1 MAPEPASPGPLAG
14 RVALVT
20 GAAQGMGA
28 AHARRLARE
37 GAVVAVNDL
46 HDSDS
51 LRALADEIGGLT
63 APGDVSE
70 PGQVRAL
77 VSAVAEAAG
86 CLDVLVANHA
96 YMTMAPFLEHAPDDW
111 WKVVDT
117 NLGGPSTWCRRSF
130 RMRAKGSGRIVVVTS
145 EWGITGWPGATA
157 YAASKA
163 GLVSL
168 VKTLGRELAPEGII
182 VNAIAP
188 GVTDTPQLEV
198 DARDAGTTLE
208 EMHRRYA
215 AGIPLGRIGTADEM
229 AAVVALLADFRM
241 SAMVGQWV
249 QANGGAT
256 RTGRDGVTSRPRPTA
271 RGRKMAEQYARY
283 DDGVVGQVDGLKVPR
298 YAGLTTFARLP
309 RLEDVD
315 DYDVAVV
322 GVPWDSGV
330 TYRPGARFGP
340 SAIRQASRLPAV
352 QPALD
357 AQPFR
362 DAQVVDAGDVA
373 ANPSTSPGPST
384 RPARAWPP

>member
-1 MAPEPASPGPLAG
+1 MSPEPESRAPLAG
-14 RVALVT
+14 KVALVT
-20 GAAQGMGA
+20 GAARGMGA

-46 HDSDS
+46 RDSDG
-51 LRALADEIGGLT
+51 LRGLADEIGGLT
-63 APGDVSE
+63 APGDVSD
-70 PGQVRAL
+70 PGQVRDL
-77 VSAVAEAAG
+77 VSAVVEKAG
-86 CLDVLVANHA
+86 GLDVLVANHA
-96 YMTMAPFLEHAPDDW
+96 YMTMSPFLEHDRADW

-117 NLGGPSTWCRRSF
+117 NLGGTFHLVQAVLPHL
-130 RMRAKGSGRIVVVTS
+130 RAKGAGRIVVVAS

-241 SAMVGQWV
+241 SAMVGQVV

-256 RTGRDGVTSRPRPTA
+256 R
-271 RGRKMAEQYARY
+271 
-283 DDGVVGQVDGLKVPR
+283 
-298 YAGLTTFARLP
+298 
-309 RLEDVD
+309 
-315 DYDVAVV
+315 
-322 GVPWDSGV
+322 
-330 TYRPGARFGP
+330 
-340 SAIRQASRLPAV
+340 
-352 QPALD
+352 
-357 AQPFR
+357 
-362 DAQVVDAGDVA
+362 
-373 ANPSTSPGPST
+373 
-384 RPARAWPP
+384 ARA

>member
-1 MAPEPASPGPLAG
+1 MAVEPASPGPLAG
-14 RVALVT
+14 RVVLVT

-70 PGQVRAL
+70 PGQVRSL

-86 CLDVLVANHA
+86 GLDVLVANHA
-96 YMTMAPFLEHAPDDW
+96 YMTMAPFLEHDPDDW

-117 NLGGPSTWCRRSF
+117 NLGGTFHLVQAVLPH
-130 RMRAKGSGRIVVVTS
+130 MRAKGSGRIVVVAS

-182 VNAIAP
+182 VNALAP

-198 DARDAGTTLE
+198 DARDAGVTLA
-208 EMHRRYA
+208 EMHQRYA
-215 AGIPLGRIGTADEM
+215 AGIPL
-229 AAVVALLADFRM
+229 
-241 SAMVGQWV
+241 
-249 QANGGAT
+249 
-256 RTGRDGVTSRPRPTA
+256 
-271 RGRKMAEQYARY
+271 
-283 DDGVVGQVDGLKVPR
+283 
-298 YAGLTTFARLP
+298 
-309 RLEDVD
+309 
-315 DYDVAVV
+315 
-322 GVPWDSGV
+322 
-330 TYRPGARFGP
+330 
-340 SAIRQASRLPAV
+340 
-352 QPALD
+352 
-357 AQPFR
+357 
-362 DAQVVDAGDVA
+362 
-373 ANPSTSPGPST
+373 
-384 RPARAWPP
+384 